1 MEATTDAPV
10 DPRQARFREAV
21 AGLASRAR
29 SGDLLRSVDPL
40 LRVGP
45 VIVVLLGTTIM
56 DPARFR
62 FPTPTPIESPLG
74 CFERVSSM
82 EHPEVAEG
90 WFCVTS
96 GRGCFYRDERHC
108 RRGGH

>member
-1 MEATTDAPV
+1 MFALLGSKTIDPIAFEGIALAPV
-10 DPRQARFREAV
+10 PFDGVHVGVAARAFVVFLGATI
-21 AGLASRAR
+21 
-29 SGDLLRSVDPL
+29 VD
-40 LRVGP
+40 R
-45 VIVVLLGTTIM
+45 
-56 DPARFR
+56 ARFR

-96 GRGCFYRDERHC
+96 GRGCFHRDERHC
-108 RRGGH
+108 